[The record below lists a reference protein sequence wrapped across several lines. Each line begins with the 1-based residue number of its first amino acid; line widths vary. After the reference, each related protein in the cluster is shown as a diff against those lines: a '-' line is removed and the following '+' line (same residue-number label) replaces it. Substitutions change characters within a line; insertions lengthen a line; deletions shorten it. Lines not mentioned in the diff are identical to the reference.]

1 MYHLKGENTKM
12 KSKFKSKNFKH
23 EFTSSK
29 LTPYSGLSPIMK
41 YLNKEGLGKELN
53 KLFPTQMYN
62 SNKFSNVQVLLSVVL
77 ASLAGVN
84 RLKRIANFTRDYL
97 VMNLLGLEKGLN
109 KDVISVRLKQMGQ
122 TGSIKLQEFLL
133 NWQKRWIDKVVNDY
147 ITLDADSTVQT
158 VYGNQEG
165 AAKGYNPHKKGAKS
179 YHPLLVFAGELKIVL
194 NSWFR
199 TGSAYTS
206 NGICEFMKQTKHHL
220 PSKIKHVFF
229 RADSGFFNGELFD
242 LLEGF
247 GWTYLVKVKLKN
259 LMVLLKEQEWETVE
273 GNPNMSYCEF
283 EYKGKGWTKTRKIK
297 AVRTVKEWVESD
309 FFGKTEQVAKYEYAC
324 YCSNLENDALE
335 LHESYKRRSVSETWI
350 EEVKGQL
357 LAGKNLTDNFHA
369 NDILW
374 QLQVLAYNI
383 SVMIRY
389 KVKKYWRQEH
399 KTLRD
404 WFINIP
410 ANLVYSGHQFKLKI
424 YEHYYYKN
432 RWMELVQLLSN

>member
-1 MYHLKGENTKM
+1 MKNTKK
-12 KSKFKSKNFKH
+12 KSKFKSKNIKH
-23 EFTSSK
+23 EFTGER
-29 LTPYSGLSPIMK
+29 LTQYTGLSPIMK
-41 YLNKEGLGKELN
+41 YLKRAKLPKGFNE
-53 KLFPTQMYN
+53 LFPTMMHN
-62 SNKFSNVQVLLSVVL
+62 STKFSNVQVLLSVVL
-77 ASLAGVN
+77 ASLSGVH
-84 RLKRIANFTRDYL
+84 RLKRIAHFTRDTL
-97 VMNLLGLEKGLN
+97 VMKLLGLEKGLN
-109 KDVISVRLKQMGQ
+109 KDVISVRLKQLGQ
-122 TGSIKLQEFLL
+122 RGSINLQEYISK
-133 NWQKRWIDKVVNDY
+133 WQKPWIESVIGET

-179 YHPLLVFAGELKIVL
+179 YHPLLVFSGELKLVL

-206 NGICEFMKQTKHHL
+206 NGICEFIKQTKRYL
-220 PSKIKHVFF
+220 PKKIKHIFF

-242 LLEGF
+242 LLESF

-259 LMVLLKEQEWETVE
+259 LKELLNIQQWERVE
-273 GNPNMSYCEF
+273 GNPNMSVCEF
-283 EYKGKGWTKTRKIK
+283 EYKGKYWTRSRKIR
-297 AVRTVKEWVESD
+297 AVRTVKRWVEAE
-309 FFGKTEQVAKYEYAC
+309 FLGKTELVAEYEYAC
-324 YCSNLENDALE
+324 YCSNLEKGAVE

-350 EEVKGQL
+350 EEVKSQL

-383 SVMIRY
+383 SVMMRY
-389 KVKKYWRQEH
+389 KVKKYWQQEH

-410 ANLVYSGHQFKLKI
+410 AKLVSGGHQLKLKI

-432 RWMELVQLLSN
+432 RWVELDKLLSS